1 MDADSFG
8 EASSSAAVASGVVA
22 AAAQP
27 AAAVAAVAAAEAAAM
42 GLVERA
48 PAAQPATAKPVAAA
62 AQPAAASSAIAAW
75 LGQVVGNATFVE
87 GGLGAVK
94 GLRCAGVSAGFR
106 RNPARRD
113 LALVVAERPAVA
125 AGVFTNNRFCAAPVA
140 VSRQHL
146 LRAAMRDVEC
156 PEPGAGVC
164 AIVLNSGNAN
174 AATGEPGMQS
184 AIRTASITAEHLGC
198 EAHQVLV
205 ASTGVIGVPLKDE
218 PFVGGI
224 PLALAELGPADG
236 TASAAGLAAASA
248 IMTTDTHPKQAA
260 VRFAATQSDGVEVVY
275 TIGGMVKG
283 SGMIQ
288 PDMATL
294 LGVLATDARLTQE
307 AVDLALKRVMD
318 ATFNKVTI
326 DSDTSTNDSVYLL
339 ATGAAA
345 DAIQGKTINPDCP
358 LFEPF
363 VSALGVLCEDLARQI
378 AADGEGATR
387 LITVNV
393 TGALDDAEADC
404 AGRAVANSPLV
415 KTAVAGHDANWG
427 RIAMA
432 IGKSGAS
439 FQQEKVS
446 ILIMG
451 LPVCE
456 QGLPLAF
463 DEDEA
468 LRRFEKQ
475 VEIIIDIDLG
485 AGEGRARLWTCDL
498 THGYITINGDYRT

>member
-1 MDADSFG
+1 M
-8 EASSSAAVASGVVA
+8 
-22 AAAQP
+22 QP
-27 AAAVAAVAAAEAAAM
+27 M
-42 GLVERA
+42 
-48 PAAQPATAKPVAAA
+48 
-62 AQPAAASSAIAAW
+62 AASSVIAARP
-75 LGQVVGNATFVE
+75 GQVMGGATFIE

-94 GLRCAGVSAGFR
+94 GVRCAGVSAGFR

-113 LALVVAERPAVA
+113 LALVVVERPSVA
-125 AGVFTNNRFCAAPVA
+125 AGVFTKNKFCAAPVA
-140 VSRQHL
+140 VSQRHL
-146 LRAAMRDVEC
+146 TRAAMRDVES

-184 AIRTASITAEHLGC
+184 AIRATGIVAEHLGC

-205 ASTGVIGVPLKDE
+205 ASTGVIGVPLKEE
-218 PFVGGI
+218 PLVSGI
-224 PLALAELGPADG
+224 PLAVVELGSADG
-236 TASAAGLAAASA
+236 TAFAAGLAAASA

-260 VRFAATQSDGVEVVY
+260 VCFVATQSDGVEVAY

-307 AVDLALKRVMD
+307 AADLALKRVMD

-339 ATGAAA
+339 ATGAAT
-345 DAIQGKTINPDCP
+345 DAAKGKTINPDCP

-363 VSALGVLCEDLARQI
+363 VSALGTLCEDLARQI
-378 AADGEGATR
+378 AADGEGATK

-393 TGALDDAEADC
+393 VGALNDVEADC

-415 KTAVAGHDANWG
+415 KTAIAGHDANWG

-439 FQQEKVS
+439 FQQENVDIS
-446 ILIMG
+446 IMG

-456 QGLPLAF
+456 RGLPLAF

-468 LRRFEKQ
+468 LRRFEEN
-475 VEIIIDIDLG
+475 VEIVVDINLG

-498 THGYITINGDYRT
+498 THDYISINGDYRT

>member
-1 MDADSFG
+1 MAAEVLAG
-8 EASSSAAVASGVVA
+8 GQTAAELAAGAQTAEAQTTATRVAAGLATGSVVA
-22 AAAQP
+22 AQP
-27 AAAVAAVAAAEAAAM
+27 
-42 GLVERA
+42 G
-48 PAAQPATAKPVAAA
+48 T
-62 AQPAAASSAIAAW
+62 
-75 LGQVVGNATFVE
+75 VVGNATFVE

-113 LALVVAERPAVA
+113 LALVVTEKPAVA
-125 AGVFTNNRFCAAPVA
+125 TGVFTRNRFCAAPV
-140 VSRQHL
+140 VLSRQHL
-146 LRAAMRDVEC
+146 AQLAMDDVEA
-156 PEPGAGVC
+156 PAPDTGAR

-184 AIRTASITAEHLGC
+184 AVESARIVAEHVGC
-198 EAHQVLV
+198 KPHQVLV
-205 ASTGVIGVPLKDE
+205 ASTGVIGAPFAAE
-218 PFVGGI
+218 PFITGV
-224 PLALAELGPADG
+224 PLALAELGAADG
-236 TASAAGLAAASA
+236 TAHASGLAAAAA

-260 VRFAATQSDGVEVVY
+260 VTFTATQSDGVEVTY

-294 LGVLATDARLTQE
+294 LGVLATDLWLTQE
-307 AVDLALKRVMD
+307 AAELALRQVMD
-318 ATFNKVTI
+318 VTLNKVTI
-326 DSDTSTNDSVYLL
+326 DSDTSTNDTVYLL
-339 ATGAAA
+339 ATGGTE
-345 DAIQGKTINPDCP
+345 GKTINPTCP

-363 VSALGVLCEDLARQI
+363 VSALRVLCEDLARQI

-393 TGALDDAEADC
+393 TGAADDTQADL
-404 AGRAVANSPLV
+404 AARAVANSPLV

-432 IGKSGAS
+432 IGKSGAA
-439 FQQEKVS
+439 FRQEDVNIS
-446 ILIMG
+446 IMG
-451 LPVCE
+451 LSVCE
-456 QGLPLAF
+456 GGLTVPF

-468 LRRFEKQ
+468 LRRFEEYT
-475 VEIIIDIDLG
+475 EIVIDVGLG

-498 THGYITINGDYRT
+498 THDYIAINGDYRT